1 MRRTARGRKLDAS
14 RMNES
19 PMRLSLNFSWRQRM
33 LADAAVAAY
42 SEWRGECAAVR
53 ASYRQWAGARREE
66 EPSAFI
72 DYRSAL
78 DREERVA
85 KHFARLMRRAGHLR
99 KTGVVL
105 QLARIQTDDGSR
117 ASPRMFSW
125 TRKPFA
131 EQSETRRSQT

>member
-14 RMNES
+14 RMDES

-53 ASYRQWAGARREE
+53 VSYRHRVGARREE
-66 EPSAFI
+66 ERSAFS

-78 DREERVA
+78 DREEHAA
-85 KHFARLMRRAGHLR
+85 KRYARLMRRAGHLG
-99 KTGVVL
+99 KTAGVL
-105 QLARIQTDDGSR
+105 QLTRIQTDDGSC
-117 ASPRMFSW
+117 
-125 TRKPFA
+125 
-131 EQSETRRSQT
+131 

>member
-19 PMRLSLNFSWRQRM
+19 PMRLSPIFAWRRRV
-33 LADAAVAAY
+33 LAGAAVAAY
-42 SEWRGECAAVR
+42 SEGRSECAAVR
-53 ASYRQWAGARREE
+53 ASYRQWAGAHREE
-66 EPSAFI
+66 ERSAFG

-78 DREERVA
+78 DREEHAAERY
-85 KHFARLMRRAGHLR
+85 ARLRRRAGHPG

-117 ASPRMFSW
+117 
-125 TRKPFA
+125 
-131 EQSETRRSQT
+131 